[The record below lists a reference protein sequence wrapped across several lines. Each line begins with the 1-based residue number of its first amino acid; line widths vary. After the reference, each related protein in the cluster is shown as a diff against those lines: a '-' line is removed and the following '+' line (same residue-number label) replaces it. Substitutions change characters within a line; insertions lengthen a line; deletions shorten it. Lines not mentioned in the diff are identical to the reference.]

1 MAQPKTNVFVDQ
13 VTQVQVFN
21 ISTNALLG
29 SFNKL
34 QRVSF
39 NVSVNQQA
47 VHGGNSGYPIYMLD
61 GDKDSK
67 ITLEGVTLSLG
78 LLQLLSGGTFTS
90 GSTTVPNTETITIA
104 ATVTL
109 AQTPV
114 ALSDAVYYK
123 ADLTPLTRV
132 ALTPT
137 AGQYSISGSTLTFEA
152 TDVGK
157 EAIVVYDYT
166 ATAGETIAIL
176 NSSKSTPFKLIAHAT
191 VKQDDA
197 STTDVPIR
205 IVAYKCQ
212 LVGSFN
218 LDFQRKQA
226 STQTAELTLLDA
238 GRTDRHVLD
247 VIAVPP
253 A

>member
-1 MAQPKTNVFVDQ
+1 MGQPKTNVFVDQ

-21 ISTNALLG
+21 ISTGALLG
-29 SFNKL
+29 NFNKL
-34 QRVSF
+34 QKVSF
-39 NVSVNQQA
+39 NVSVNQQG

-67 ITLEGVTLSLG
+67 ISLEGVSLSLS
-78 LLQLLSGGTFTS
+78 LLQLLTGGTFTS
-90 GSTTVPNTETITIA
+90 GSTTVPSTETITIA
-104 ATVTL
+104 ATNTL
-109 AQTPV
+109 VQTPV
-114 ALSDAVYYK
+114 ALSDAVYFK
-123 ADLTPLTRV
+123 TDLTPLTRV
-132 ALTPT
+132 ASAPT
-137 AGQYSISGSTLTFEA
+137 AGQYSIATNVLTFNA
-152 TDVGK
+152 ADVGK

-166 ATAGETIAIL
+166 AAGGEVIAIL
-176 NSSKSTPFKLIAHAT
+176 NNSKSTPFKLIAHAT
-191 VKQDDA
+191 VKQDDI